1 MRVGAAVLVAVGS
14 GDGVDVEVA
23 VAETVVEGCWAARLH
38 SVNPSAMHGP
48 VYQLSGANEMVALVA
63 PSGMGTE

>member
-1 MRVGAAVLVAVGS
+1 MLVAVDVGT
-14 GDGVDVEVA
+14 GLGVDVEVA
-23 VAETVVEGCWAARLH
+23 VADGETVVEGCPAARLH